1 MESRINEIERKLE
14 QRERKKRRKNIIIK
28 GVEVRE
34 GKRKEAVEE
43 LMN

>member
-43 LMN
+43 LIN